1 MGIVKIALMTS
12 AALCMGAICSQ
23 AHAQDAQKTYNL
35 PEQDLATALRSVAR
49 GSDYQLV
56 ADPKSLKGARAPSL
70 AGAYTV
76 EEAVAALLAPSGLTA
91 EIRDRTITLRGR
103 EAPSR
108 EEVTGATDV
117 LFSVT
122 GTRIRGAKPTAPVLS
137 SSREKIAELGYSDL
151 GSFARSIPQN
161 FSGGQNPGV
170 ISSVQ
175 TGSENVNSSSAL
187 NLRGLGPDTTLTLLN
202 GHRLAY
208 DAASQGVDISAI
220 PLAAIDRIEVVA
232 DGSSALY
239 GSDAVGGVANII
251 LRREY
256 DGLLT
261 SVRLGAATEGGN
273 FQQQYSA
280 VSGAHWS
287 GGGMM
292 LAGDFS
298 QASDITAAQRDLTAN
313 MEPGTT
319 LLPSQR
325 QISAILAGHQRL
337 GDGAEFE
344 IDAHYNNHRSRAA
357 LPFSATAPV
366 TTGGN
371 LTRSA
376 VESYSVSPS
385 VTFHLPA
392 DWDVTARATRAVSDT
407 QIDGSIFSGGVRF
420 AENLIRY
427 KNDLW
432 SAEISGDGP
441 LFAFPGGD
449 VRLALGAGL
458 RSNGLA
464 ASVRSVRA
472 AGTFNLV
479 NYLDSQTA
487 IYGFGEVVVPLVSD
501 RNALLLIQK
510 LQLSGALRYERYD
523 HLGGLA
529 TPKIGILYQ
538 PVDALMFKGSW
549 GKSFKAPTLSQRNTV
564 QQGYTLASSEFT
576 PSPATAGAV
585 LVLAGGSRNLA
596 PERATT
602 LTLTAEF
609 APRAVEGLSLQA
621 SYFHVRYKGRVVSP
635 IADDYQSFRSEYA
648 DLVLLNPSLT
658 EVLAATTDLP
668 LGVSNQTDGPYDPA
682 GIVAIVHNQ
691 LQNAARQKI
700 QGVDV
705 TASYAFRNGANA
717 FSVETN
723 ASYLKSDQRLSA
735 SQPSI
740 ERAGTIFNPP
750 HWRARTSAG
759 WQRGNIGLTA
769 SHNYIGG
776 TTDGRTT
783 QVYKVDSFQSVDLS
797 ANIKFDGP
805 GLLGGWSFL
814 LSAQNLFNEM
824 PSLIRTS
831 GANSPPY
838 DATNYSSVGRFVSLT
853 ISKAW

>member
-1 MGIVKIALMTS
+1 MGIVKIALLSS
-12 AALCMGAICSQ
+12 AALCMGAASGT
-23 AHAQDAQKTYNL
+23 AYAKESARTYDL
-35 PEQDLATALRSVAR
+35 PAQDLATSLRYVAR

-56 ADPKSLKGARAPSL
+56 ADAKSLKGARAPSL

-103 EAPSR
+103 DAPSR

-117 LFSVT
+117 LLSVI
-122 GTRIRGAKPTAPVLS
+122 GTRIRGAKPTSPVIS
-137 SSREKIAELGYSDL
+137 ASREQIAQLGYSDL

-175 TGSENVNSSSAL
+175 TGSENANSSSTL
-187 NLRGLGPDTTLTLLN
+187 NLRGLGPDATLTLLN

-208 DAASQGVDISAI
+208 DATNQGVDISAI
-220 PLAAIDRIEVVA
+220 PLAAIDRIEVIA

-239 GSDAVGGVANII
+239 GSDAVGGVANIL
-251 LRREY
+251 LRRDY

-261 SVRLGAATEGGN
+261 SVRVGAASEGGN

-280 VSGAHWS
+280 VTGGHWA
-287 GGGMM
+287 GGGVMV
-292 LAGDFS
+292 AGDFNK
-298 QASDITAAQRDLTAN
+298 ASDITASQRDLAEA
-313 MEPGTT
+313 MEPDTT

-325 QISAILAGHQRL
+325 QISFVMAGHQLL
-337 GDGAEFE
+337 GDGTEFE
-344 IDAHYNNHRSRAA
+344 IDAHYNHHQSRAA
-357 LPFSATAPV
+357 LPFSSTAPV

-371 LTRSA
+371 VTHPT

-385 VTFHLPA
+385 VTFHLPGS
-392 DWDVTARATRAVSDT
+392 WDVTARATRAISDT
-407 QIDGSIFSGGVRF
+407 KIKGSIFSGGVQF
-420 AENLIRY
+420 AENHIRY

-432 SAEISGDGP
+432 SAEIGGDGP
-441 LFAFPGGD
+441 LLALPGGD

-464 ASVRSVRA
+464 ASVRSTRA

-479 NYLDSQTA
+479 NYRDSQTA
-487 IYGFGEVVVPLVSD
+487 IYGFGEVALPLVSG
-501 RNALLLIQK
+501 RNASTFVQK
-510 LQLSGALRYERYD
+510 LQLSGAVRYERYD

-538 PVDALMFKGSW
+538 PVDALIFKGSW

-576 PSPATAGAV
+576 PSSAATGAV
-585 LVLAGGSRNLA
+585 LILAGGSRALA
-596 PERATT
+596 PEQATT
-602 LTLTAEF
+602 FTLTAEF
-609 APRAVEGLSLQA
+609 APRAIEGLNLQA
-621 SYFHVRYKGRVVSP
+621 SYFHVRYKGRIVSP
-635 IADDYQSFRSEYA
+635 IADDYQAFRNEYA
-648 DLVLLNPSLT
+648 DLVLLNPSLS
-658 EVLAATTDLP
+658 EVLAATTNLP

-682 GIVAIVHNQ
+682 AIVAIVRNQ
-691 LQNAARQKI
+691 LQNAARQEI
-700 QGVDV
+700 QGIDA
-705 TASYAFRNGANA
+705 TASYAFARGSSR
-717 FSVETN
+717 FDFETN
-723 ASYLKSDQRLSA
+723 ASYLKSDQQLSA
-735 SQPSI
+735 SQPTI
-740 ERAGTIFNPP
+740 EKAGTIFNPP

-759 WQRGNIGLTA
+759 WQRKNVGLTA
-769 SHNYIGG
+769 SYNFIGG
-776 TTDGRTT
+776 TTDARTT
-783 QVYKVDSFQSVDLS
+783 DIYEVGSFQSVDLS
-797 ANIKFDGP
+797 ANIKLDGT
-805 GLLGGWSFL
+805 GSFNGWSFL

-838 DATNYSSVGRFVSLT
+838 DATNYSSVGRFLSLT